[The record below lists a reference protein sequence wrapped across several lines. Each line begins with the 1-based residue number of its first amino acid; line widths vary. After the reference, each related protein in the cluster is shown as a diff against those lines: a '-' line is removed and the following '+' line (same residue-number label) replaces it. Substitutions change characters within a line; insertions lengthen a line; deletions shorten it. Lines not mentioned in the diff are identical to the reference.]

1 MREALILAGLT
12 IGAVVAFFGD
22 EEVQAPPTNTAITAN
37 NTAIASAGRAIAPAT
52 VAPVGSDSATEL
64 RRAGDGHFY
73 AGVTVGGRPV
83 TMLVDTGA
91 SVVALTGADAR
102 AAGLHWNPAQLGVV
116 AQGASGPIRGV
127 AIKLDRVALGGH
139 EVRDVAAVIIPE
151 GLPISLLGQSFL
163 ATVEP
168 VRIEKERMVLGGA

>member
-12 IGAVVAFFGD
+12 IGAVAALFSNG
-22 EEVQAPPTNTAITAN
+22 APAPARSEPAPSAVSGKAASST
-37 NTAIASAGRAIAPAT
+37 ASANPPSAG
-52 VAPVGSDSATEL
+52 SATEL
-64 RRAGDGHFY
+64 RRASDGHFY
-73 AGVTVGGRPV
+73 AGVAVGGRPV

-91 SVVALTGADAR
+91 SVVALTADDAR
-102 AAGLHWNPAQLGVV
+102 AAGLYWNPAELGMV

-151 GLPISLLGQSFL
+151 GLPVSLLGQSFL

-168 VRIEKERMVLGGA
+168 VRIEKDRMIFGGV

>member
-1 MREALILAGLT
+1 MRDALILAGLT
-12 IGAVVAFFGD
+12 IGAIAALFPSGD
-22 EEVQAPPTNTAITAN
+22 AE
-37 NTAIASAGRAIAPAT
+37 IA
-52 VAPVGSDSATEL
+52 APVAEKPAPSTAHDVPAKALAASMPGSATEL

-73 AGVTVGGRPV
+73 AGVTVGTRPV

-102 AAGLHWNPAQLGVV
+102 AAGLHWNQAQLAVV

-127 AIKLDRVALGGH
+127 ALTLDRVALGGH
-139 EVRDVAAVIIPE
+139 EARAVRAVIIPE

-163 ATVEP
+163 STVEP
-168 VRIEKERMVLGGA
+168 VRIEKDRMVLGET

>member
-12 IGAVVAFFGD
+12 IGAVVTLFSGGD
-22 EEVQAPPTNTAITAN
+22 TAPAPAPPPSAAAVVTTPLPTADF
-37 NTAIASAGRAIAPAT
+37 ASG
-52 VAPVGSDSATEL
+52 GATEL

-73 AGVTVGGRPV
+73 AGVSLSGRPV

-91 SVVALTGADAR
+91 SVVALTGSDAR
-102 AAGLHWNPAQLGVV
+102 EAGLHWNPAQLGVV

-127 AIKLDRVALGGH
+127 AIKLERVTLGSH
-139 EVRDVAAVIIPE
+139 DARDVDAIIVPE

-163 ATVEP
+163 ATIDP
-168 VRIEKERMVLGGA
+168 VRIEKDRMVLGGV

>member
-12 IGAVVAFFGD
+12 IGGVVAVFG
-22 EEVQAPPTNTAITAN
+22 ETESPPAAVAAPVASPSNALVVAPPPAAV
-37 NTAIASAGRAIAPAT
+37 AGNPGA
-52 VAPVGSDSATEL
+52 ATEL

-73 AGVTVGGRPV
+73 AGVNANGRSL

-91 SVVALTGADAR
+91 SVVALTGSDAR
-102 AAGLHWNPAQLGVV
+102 AIGLHWDPADLAVV

-127 AIKLDRVALGGH
+127 SLTLERVALGGH
-139 EVRDVAAVIIPE
+139 EAYNVAAIIVPE

-163 ATVEP
+163 ATIEP
-168 VRIEKERMVLGGA
+168 VRIERERMVLGGL

>member
-12 IGAVVAFFGD
+12 LGAVAAIFGGD
-22 EEVQAPPTNTAITAN
+22 ETAPAELKASSPTPDRITPAPP
-37 NTAIASAGRAIAPAT
+37 PAET
-52 VAPVGSDSATEL
+52 PSPGGITEL

-73 AGVTVGGRPV
+73 AGVVTNGRPV

-91 SVVALTGADAR
+91 SVVALTGEDAR
-102 AAGLHWNPAQLGVV
+102 AIGLHWNPVGLGVV

-127 AIKLDRVALGGH
+127 SLKLDRLVLGQH
-139 EVRDVAAVIIPE
+139 EARNVEAVIVPE

-163 ATVEP
+163 ATIEP
-168 VRIEKERMVLGGA
+168 VRIEKDRMMLGGI